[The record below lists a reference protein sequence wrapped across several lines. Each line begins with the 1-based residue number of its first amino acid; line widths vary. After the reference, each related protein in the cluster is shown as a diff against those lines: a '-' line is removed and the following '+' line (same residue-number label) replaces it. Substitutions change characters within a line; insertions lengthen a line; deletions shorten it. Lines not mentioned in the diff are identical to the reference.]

1 MRLKEIQDYF
11 KVPRTCAYKLMQDKE
26 FPSTKING
34 RWEIDRKCLLK
45 WIEDRI
51 RQKGNIYGTKTKQG

>member
-11 KVPRTCAYKLMQDKE
+11 KIPRTCAYKLMQDKA
-26 FPSTKING
+26 FPSTKRNG

-45 WIEDRI
+45 WIDDRI
-51 RQKGNIYGTKTKQG
+51 RQKGNSHGTEAK